1 MPLVVAE
8 LELLASLV
16 DKYFIM
22 LLRNEPFSVGAGG
35 GARVV
40 LLELLLLVL
49 LLLLLLACLGVGSPF
64 VFTTAA
70 ASFSS
75 VRLPT
80 SE

>member
-1 MPLVVAE
+1 MVLLVVAE

-22 LLRNEPFSVGAGG
+22 LLRNEPFSVGG
-35 GARVV
+35 GARVA
-40 LLELLLLVL
+40 LLELLLPVL
-49 LLLLLLACLGVGSPF
+49 LLLLLLACRGVGSPF

-75 VRLPT
+75 VRLPV